1 MWGAYGVVVVVVV
14 CRNVVCF
21 QILSYFILEDF
32 IFYWGHRILHTK
44 WLYKHVH
51 SVHHECVI
59 STLNLHTYIHTNN
72 VFMLFGTD
80 RCRIVGEFKLIF
92 LPCLF
97 AADMPLLS
105 DWHRSTP
112 ILRRFCF
119 WVLLPYLDLPSL
131 ALIFWHSGCGWACE
145 SLRQLRLIAVTIFP
159 GAFPDT
165 CQSTEVSSETT
176 RIYCHSSLS
185 LSYWSYFFTGSY
197 LNLPLC
203 YRPFFRL
210 WSYLLNCWSSP
221 QFFNFHNL

>member
-1 MWGAYGVVVVVVV
+1 MGASIVQFCMWGAYGVVVVVV

-59 STLNLHTYIHTNN
+59 STLNLHTYMQHIYA
-72 VFMLFGTD
+72 FLE
-80 RCRIVGEFKLIF
+80 RIVVALSVDLIWYSYIRLF
-92 LPCLF
+92 LSCLF
-97 AADMPLLS
+97 AADMPPLL
-105 DWHRSTP
+105 DWLRSTP

-145 SLRQLRLIAVTIFP
+145 SLRQLKLIAVMIFP

-165 CQSTEVSSETT
+165 CQSTEGKFWNYLDILSFQSVPVILELFLHRFISKFSSML
-176 RIYCHSSLS
+176 SSC
-185 LSYWSYFFTGSY
+185 FK
-197 LNLPLC
+197 
-203 YRPFFRL
+203 L
-210 WSYLLNCWSSP
+210 WRY
-221 QFFNFHNL
+221 